1 MQSPVSEYLKAQ
13 KNALDAKYGRINMLR
28 SAAVAGPTPSA
39 KNDPLAGQPAAAPEI
54 PRIIIR
60 PHWNELEGEHFLISV
75 IQGETHTHINMA
87 MTDVGAIDAAEQ
99 IHSAF
104 GGRAITIINVG

>member
-1 MQSPVSEYLKAQ
+1 MMNPVAQYLESQ
-13 KNALDAKYGRINMLR
+13 KNALDAKYGRIDMLR
-28 SAAVAGPTPSA
+28 SAAGPG
-39 KNDPLAGQPAAAPEI
+39 LAPGASLFGQPVAPPEV

-87 MTDVGAIDAAEQ
+87 MTDVGAIEAAEQ

-104 GGRAITIINVG
+104 GGRAVTIINVG